1 MNLPLPAPDKLAHY
15 FYGSLIAAACLLV
28 MSPLAS
34 MAVVSVIA
42 IGKEI
47 YDGMGY
53 GTREVADALW
63 TIAGGAVVVVSV
75 IIATTITNK
84 E

>member
-1 MNLPLPAPDKLAHY
+1 
-15 FYGSLIAAACLLV
+15 
-28 MSPLAS
+28 
-34 MAVVSVIA
+34 VVSVIA